1 MENTTGPA
9 PAGPHPA
16 GLSAEALA
24 VQRTRLAYERTM
36 MAWTRTGVSLISF
49 GFSIYKFADI
59 LQGKAA
65 GRTILAPQAYG
76 SAMIL
81 TGLVAL
87 VVATLQHRAGLQE
100 LRAQGA
106 RIPASLAS
114 IVAVLVAILGLG
126 ALGLVVLH
134 Q

>member
-1 MENTTGPA
+1 MAIE
-9 PAGPHPA
+9 
-16 GLSAEALA
+16 
-24 VQRTRLAYERTM
+24 RTRLAYERTM
-36 MAWTRTGVSLISF
+36 MAWTRTGTSLISF

-59 LQGKAA
+59 LQGKTA

-106 RIPASLAS
+106 RIPASL
-114 IVAVLVAILGLG
+114 G